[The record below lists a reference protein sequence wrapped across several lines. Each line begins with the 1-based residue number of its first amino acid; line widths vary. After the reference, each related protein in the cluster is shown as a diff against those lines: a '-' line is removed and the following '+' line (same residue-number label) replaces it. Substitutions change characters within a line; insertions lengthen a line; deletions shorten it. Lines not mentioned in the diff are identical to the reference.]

1 MVTKNGFR
9 HFGWWAAGALLI
21 LGIVL
26 GGLTG
31 AKAQQQP
38 PLPTLEQL
46 RWNEIQQKLGLTPE
60 QVTTLQN
67 ILAANRSTMKSD
79 FQALRTAHQALRT
92 AWNQADAGAISNA
105 AAQVQA
111 TRDKLFNDRLQGQL
125 NILNALGPELF
136 KQWTALHKHHRG
148 MRGGRHGFEMGM

>member
-1 MVTKNGFR
+1 MRTAHGTR
-9 HFGWWAAGALLI
+9 QGRWWIAVALL
-21 LGIVL
+21 LGIL
-26 GGLTG
+26 AGGAMG
-31 AKAQQQP
+31 AGAQQQP

-46 RWNEIQQKLGLTPE
+46 RWNEIQQKLGLSTD

-67 ILAANRSTMKSD
+67 LLATNRTTMKGD

-105 AAQVQA
+105 AGQVQA
-111 TRDKLFNDRLQGQL
+111 AQNKLSNDRLQGQL
-125 NILNALGPELF
+125 QILNALGPDLW

-148 MRGGRHGFEMGM
+148 MRWGRGFGMGM